1 MKIKIVGIVVL
12 LALFSLPSHASIG
25 LKGGLNFANV
35 TSASSINGSS
45 RSGYMVGV
53 FFGTP
58 PRGLMGFRTEFIF
71 SRQGYNFGSGSTTGA
86 VNLDYLIM
94 PSLMVINLGKVAQ
107 IQAGGQIA
115 YLWHGN
121 VNGAS
126 TGDPAADEILSLFNR
141 INYGLAGGVEIT
153 PIKWIL
159 IGARLNLS
167 LGNLYKDPSSF
178 IGGIPSYFP
187 SVNAKNN
194 VVQLYAGFQ
203 F

>member
-1 MKIKIVGIVVL
+1 MKIKIVGIAVL
-12 LALFSLPSHASIG
+12 LALFSLPSHAGIG

-35 TSASSINGSS
+35 TSASSINASS

-58 PRGLMGFRTEFIF
+58 PRGLMGFRTEILL
-71 SRQGYNFGSGSTTGA
+71 SRQGYNFGSGTTTGA
-86 VNLDYLIM
+86 VNLDYIMM
-94 PSLMVINLGKVAQ
+94 PSLMVINLGKIAQ

-121 VNGAS
+121 VSGAS
-126 TGDPAADEILSLFNR
+126 TGDPAADQMLDVFNR

-153 PIKWIL
+153 PIKWLL

-178 IGGIPSYFP
+178 TGGIPSYFP

-194 VVQLYAGFQ
+194 VVQMYAGFQ